1 MGAADALPVCDAVR
15 AWLGVQVEVG
25 LAVPLRVC
33 ESLGFDAA
41 LLVPDPLGENV
52 LEGVELGDR
61 VTVAL
66 LETVC
71 EGVCIAEGVGLAL
84 GDCVSEGVA
93 PLLQV
98 LVAVAEPVT
107 LRVPV
112 SEPDELGLEVA
123 GAPLGL

>member
-33 ESLGFDAA
+33 ESLGVDAA
-41 LLVPDPLGENV
+41 LLVLDALGENV
-52 LEGVELGDR
+52 LESVELGDR

-93 PLLQV
+93 PLL
-98 LVAVAEPVT
+98 LVTVAEPVT

-112 SEPDELGLEVA
+112 SEPDELGLGVA